1 MTPYKNGIPKNYK
14 LLDTTFDNVP
24 RFITK
29 KWIEVHDQSG
39 SAEDRYKP
47 SKQIRFKTSMLI
59 SDLYDFSDAYIVV
72 NGRATAS
79 FNPRKNDYNNNDFLD
94 ALFPNNIFPDGR
106 TADQITN
113 ARNAAKT
120 LLLML
125 QKCCL

>member
-1 MTPYKNGIPKNYK
+1 
-14 LLDTTFDNVP
+14 
-24 RFITK
+24 
-29 KWIEVHDQSG
+29 
-39 SAEDRYKP
+39 
-47 SKQIRFKTSMLI
+47 MLI

-113 ARNAAKT
+113 ARNAAKNTAVNAAKMLLMMQET
-120 LLLML
+120 LLKTFLLETMLHLSNVFQKLMGF
-125 QKCCL
+125 